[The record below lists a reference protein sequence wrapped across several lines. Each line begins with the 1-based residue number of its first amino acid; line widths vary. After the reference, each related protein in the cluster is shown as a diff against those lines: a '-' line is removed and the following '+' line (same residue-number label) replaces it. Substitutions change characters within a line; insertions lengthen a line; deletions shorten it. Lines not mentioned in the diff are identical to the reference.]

1 MIIGLF
7 PNKEKKESFRIAK
20 EISKFLSQ
28 KKIVVVAEDD
38 KAKEI
43 DAKPISSVNL
53 KDIKFLVSLG
63 GDGTILQLSH
73 DYLNTAAP
81 IIGVNVGVIGF
92 MADIPPSDIFPSFQD
107 ILDNKYII
115 ENRIMLEVKTPS
127 NKVFFAANEAIIHR
141 TLNHKLIKLSVSYG
155 AKHLGSFTADGL
167 IVATPNGST
176 AYSLSAGGP
185 ILSPELE
192 AFVLTPICP
201 HTISVRPI
209 VLSSKHEIQIQYLN
223 NFEHPIEL
231 RTDGIDN
238 CPIQSSEIIK
248 IRKSEKTFKLVKL
261 ERHDY
266 FSTLRKKLGWSGKL
280 P

>member
-7 PNKEKKESFRIAK
+7 PNIEKKESFTIAKELSKFLSKKKITVVTEDSIAK
-20 EISKFLSQ
+20 EIEARPL
-28 KKIVVVAEDD
+28 
-38 KAKEI
+38 
-43 DAKPISSVNL
+43 SSVNFME
-53 KDIKFLVSLG
+53 IKFLVSLG
-63 GDGTILQLSH
+63 GDGTILKLTH
-73 DYLNTAAP
+73 DYLDSHAP
-81 IIGVNVGVIGF
+81 IIGVNIGVIGF
-92 MADIPPSDIFPSFQD
+92 MADIPLSDLYPSFQD
-107 ILDNKYII
+107 ILDNKYTI
-115 ENRIMLEVKTPS
+115 EKRIMLEVKTPS
-127 NKVFFAANEAIIHR
+127 NQVFYAANEAVIHR

-155 AKHLGSFTADGL
+155 SKHLGTFTADGL
-167 IVATPNGST
+167 IVSTPNGST

-185 ILSPELE
+185 ILSPELD
-192 AFVLTPICP
+192 ALVLTPICP

-209 VLSSKHEIQIQYLN
+209 VLNAQHEIQIQYLN
-223 NFEHPIEL
+223 NFEHPVEL

-266 FSTLRKKLGWSGKL
+266 FSTLNSKLGWSGQM